1 MQIGQVPQQ
10 QAEEVGDPEIDLT
23 AGEILRQERLRIG
36 LTENEVADHL
46 HITKH
51 YVRAIESDNY
61 QKLPNAVLRRAIS
74 KTMRYF

>member
-10 QAEEVGDPEIDLT
+10 QTEEVGDPEIDLT

-36 LTENEVADHL
+36 LTKNEVADHL

-51 YVRAIESDNY
+51 
-61 QKLPNAVLRRAIS
+61 
-74 KTMRYF
+74 M